1 MSPPRLIK
9 HNPAF
14 LTSSELEEAFVVRQ
28 RELGT
33 LTRILRDNCD
43 STSVQHILVIGR
55 RGMGKTMLVRR
66 LALEVLRIDELNDRW
81 VSVVLP
87 EDVYNIA
94 SEGEFWLQALSTIAD
109 QNESQQRW
117 TDLHEAVRQERDEQ
131 RLRARALAALREYS
145 ETAGKR
151 LLVIVENMQTLVGE
165 QSWAEEGWNLRHTL
179 MNQEF
184 IMLVATATTRFDE
197 IEHSDRANYELFR
210 ELELTPLDTDECRVL
225 WKGVSGEDLSKRRI
239 RPMEILTGGSPRLLA
254 IVADF
259 AAGRSIGALMEEL
272 VVLIDDHTT
281 YFKANVEILPPRE
294 RRVFVTLAE
303 LWQPAEARE
312 VADFARM
319 DVNKTSAL
327 LKKLMN
333 RGAVEQV
340 EKIGR
345 KYRYQ
350 IVERL
355 YNIYYLM
362 RLSGGKARRVEAFV
376 RLLVPI
382 YGEERV
388 AGAAMD
394 RSRLSE
400 AIEWA
405 RRATESLPESKE
417 FQHTFASLLAIDGR
431 WSDAFVLVRSFLD
444 DSAFLA
450 AHTADIVDFF
460 CLAAASGKAADALE
474 QLRGSLAEKEMEALV
489 AALKMEAGLPVRA
502 PREVVEVA
510 KDLRIKFERRRKDL

>member
-1 MSPPRLIK
+1 
-9 HNPAF
+9 
-14 LTSSELEEAFVVRQ
+14 
-28 RELGT
+28 
-33 LTRILRDNCD
+33 
-43 STSVQHILVIGR
+43 
-55 RGMGKTMLVRR
+55 
-66 LALEVLRIDELNDRW
+66 
-81 VSVVLP
+81 
-87 EDVYNIA
+87 
-94 SEGEFWLQALSTIAD
+94 
-109 QNESQQRW
+109 
-117 TDLHEAVRQERDEQ
+117 
-131 RLRARALAALREYS
+131 
-145 ETAGKR
+145 
-151 LLVIVENMQTLVGE
+151 
-165 QSWAEEGWNLRHTL
+165 
-179 MNQEF
+179 
-184 IMLVATATTRFDE
+184 MLVATATTRFDE

-259 AAGRSIGALMEEL
+259 AAGRSIGALMDEL

-281 YFKANVEILPPRE
+281 YFKANVESLPPRE

-312 VADFARM
+312 VADRARLG
-319 DVNKTSAL
+319 VNKTSAL
-327 LKKLMN
+327 LKKLMD

-345 KYRYQ
+345 KFRYQ

-388 AGAAMD
+388 AGAVGQEAC
-394 RSRLSE
+394 RQSGSE
-400 AIEWA
+400 RQEWVFA
-405 RRATESLPESKE
+405 YKNILESTDASGVLERIQAATPKEFFELPEFS
-417 FQHTFASLLAIDGR
+417 SLLAMEGR
-431 WSDAFVLVRSFLD
+431 WSEAFVLVSSFLD
-444 DSAFLA
+444 DSAYLV
-450 AHTADIVDFF
+450 AHTADVVDFF
-460 CLAAASGKAADALE
+460 CLAAASGKAVDALE